1 MINIQNMHFSY
12 SKGKSLFDEMNLQLN
27 EGKIYGLLGRNGTGK
42 SSLLKLI
49 TGVLFPKKGEITI
62 DQFNS
67 INRHPDFLQNVFFL
81 SEDYELPAISIM
93 SYVKANAPL
102 YDKFDHSKFD
112 ELLQIFE
119 VDETAILSK
128 LSYGQKKKVLIS
140 FGVATNAKYLF
151 MDEPTNGLDIPS
163 KSQFRKVL
171 LSGFREDQIVI
182 ISTHQIR
189 DLNQLI
195 ESVIII
201 EEGKIILNQDVNSL
215 EEKLTFH
222 KSISETDSND
232 TLYSELMPGGY
243 VHISPNKEGTIS
255 EVELEVLFNAV
266 IKDSNSI
273 NQLLQNN

>member
-12 SKGKSLFDEMNLQLN
+12 SKRKSLFSEINLKLN
-27 EGKIYGLLGRNGTGK
+27 EGKIYGLLGKNGTGK

-49 TGVLFPKKGEITI
+49 IGLQFPQKGNISIEE
-62 DQFNS
+62 FNS
-67 INRHPDFLQNVFFL
+67 VDRNPDLMQNVFFL
-81 SEDYELPAISIM
+81 SEDYEVPSISIA
-93 SYVKANAPL
+93 SYVKANAPM
-102 YDKFDHSKFD
+102 YDKFDFSKFD
-112 ELLQIFE
+112 ELLQVFE
-119 VDETAILSK
+119 VDEKSILSK

-140 FGVATNAKYLF
+140 FGIATNAKYLF

-171 LSGFREDQIVI
+171 LSGFRDDQIVI

-201 EEGKIILNQDVNSL
+201 EEGQIILNQDVSVL

-222 KSISETDSND
+222 KALSETYTSE

-243 VHISPNKEGTIS
+243 VHIIPNQNGAIS

-266 IKDSNSI
+266 IKNSNSI

>member
-1 MINIQNMHFSY
+1 MHFSY
-12 SKGKSLFDEMNLQLN
+12 SKRKDLFDKMNLQLT
-27 EGKIYGLLGRNGTGK
+27 EGKIYGLLGKNGTGK

-49 TGVLFPKKGEITI
+49 IGVLFPKQGKISIEQYDSI
-62 DQFNS
+62 DRN
-67 INRHPDFLQNVFFL
+67 PDLLQNIFFL
-81 SEDYELPAISIM
+81 SEDYEMPSIPITD
-93 SYVKANAPL
+93 YVKANAPL
-102 YDKFDHSKFD
+102 YDKFDHAKFD
-112 ELLQIFE
+112 ELLRIFE
-119 VDETAILSK
+119 VDSSSVLSK

-140 FGVATNAKYLF
+140 FGIATNAKYLF

-201 EEGKIILNQDVNSL
+201 EDGKIILNQDVSAL

-222 KSISETDSND
+222 KALSETHTSD

-243 VHISPNKEGTIS
+243 VHVTPNSDGSIS

>member
-1 MINIQNMHFSY
+1 MHFSY
-12 SKGKSLFDEMNLQLN
+12 SKRKSLFDEMNLQLS
-27 EGKIYGLLGRNGTGK
+27 EGKIYGLLGKNGTGK

-49 TGVLFPKKGEITI
+49 IGVLFPNNGKITI
-62 DQFNS
+62 ENYDS
-67 INRHPDFLQNVFFL
+67 INRNPDLLQNIFFL
-81 SEDYELPAISIM
+81 SEDYEVPAISI
-93 SYVKANAPL
+93 SAYVKANAPL
-102 YDKFDHSKFD
+102 YENFDNAKFD
-112 ELLQIFE
+112 ELLKIFE
-119 VDETAILSK
+119 VEKSAVLSK

-140 FGVATNAKYLF
+140 FGIATNAKYLF

-171 LSGFREDQIVI
+171 LSGFKEDQIVI

-201 EEGKIILNQDVNSL
+201 EDGKIILNQDVTSL
-215 EEKLTFH
+215 EEKLSFH
-222 KSISETDSND
+222 KAVSETHTADA
-232 TLYSELMPGGY
+232 LYSELMPGGY
-243 VHISPNKEGTIS
+243 VHIAPNKDGLIS

-266 IKDSNSI
+266 IKNSNSI